1 MLDTVYLWI
10 RQIAVFTVICFLVLY
25 LFDGKN
31 RKIIRFYLSV
41 LLLVLIFRPILKA
54 GSLDQMMNQR
64 LSEISAA
71 FSSSIHQKETEWVQ
85 ESTVRKN
92 QEKIEEQ
99 VDQGQEAA
107 ENYTREQ
114 ILQYVKKQMEEAGFS
129 FADGKVIFDTE
140 RFQDTAEIVVK
151 KLYLSVKQG
160 KEELDAHQEEL
171 AGLKN
176 QIASILEIKP
186 DDIEIEPD

>member
-1 MLDTVYLWI
+1 MDTVYLWI

-92 QEKIEEQ
+92 QKKIEEQ

>member
-1 MLDTVYLWI
+1 MDTVYLWI

-31 RKIIRFYLSV
+31 RKIIRFYLS
-41 LLLVLIFRPILKA
+41 LILLVLVFRPVLKA
-54 GSLDQMMNQR
+54 GSLDQMMNNR

-71 FSSSIHQKETEWVQ
+71 FSSSIHQKETEWMQ
-85 ESTVRKN
+85 ESEVRKN
-92 QEKIEEQ
+92 QEKIAEQ
-99 VDQGQEAA
+99 VNQEQEEA

-140 RFQDTAEIVVK
+140 RFQETAEIAVK
-151 KLYLSVKQG
+151 RLYLSVKQG
-160 KEELDAHQEEL
+160 KEELDTHKEEL

-176 QIASILEIKP
+176 QIASILDISP

>member
-92 QEKIEEQ
+92 QKKIEEQ

>member
-54 GSLDQMMNQR
+54 GSMDQMMNQR

-85 ESTVRKN
+85 EGTVRKN

-151 KLYLSVKQG
+151 KLHLSVKQG
-160 KEELDAHQEEL
+160 REELAAHQEEL

>member
-1 MLDTVYLWI
+1 MDTVYLWI

-41 LLLVLIFRPILKA
+41 ILLVLVFRPVLKA
-54 GSLDQMMNQR
+54 GSLDQMMNNR

-71 FSSSIHQKETEWVQ
+71 FSSSIHQKETEWMQ
-85 ESTVRKN
+85 ESEVRKN
-92 QEKIEEQ
+92 QEKIAEQ
-99 VDQGQEAA
+99 VNQEQEEA

-140 RFQDTAEIVVK
+140 RFQETAEIAVK
-151 KLYLSVKQG
+151 RLYLSVKQG
-160 KEELDAHQEEL
+160 KEELDTHKEEL

-176 QIASILEIKP
+176 QIASILDISP
-186 DDIEIEPD
+186 DNIEIEPD

>member
-114 ILQYVKKQMEEAGFS
+114 ILQYVKKQTEEAGFS
-129 FADGKVIFDTE
+129 FADKAQTDT
-140 RFQDTAEIVVK
+140 DTPR
-151 KLYLSVKQG
+151 
-160 KEELDAHQEEL
+160 
-171 AGLKN
+171 N
-176 QIASILEIKP
+176 
-186 DDIEIEPD
+186 

>member
-25 LFDGKN
+25 LFDVKN

-41 LLLVLIFRPILKA
+41 ILLVLVFRPVLKA
-54 GSLDQMMNQR
+54 GSLDQMMNNR

-71 FSSSIHQKETEWVQ
+71 FSSSIHQKETEWMQ
-85 ESTVRKN
+85 ESEVRKN
-92 QEKIEEQ
+92 QEKIAEQ
-99 VDQGQEAA
+99 VNQEQEEA

-140 RFQDTAEIVVK
+140 RFQETAEIAVK
-151 KLYLSVKQG
+151 RLYLSVKQG
-160 KEELDAHQEEL
+160 KEELDTHKEEL

-176 QIASILEIKP
+176 QIASILDISP

>member
-1 MLDTVYLWI
+1 MDTVYLWI

-41 LLLVLIFRPILKA
+41 LLLVLIFRPVLKA
-54 GSLDQMMNQR
+54 GSLDQMMNHR
-64 LSEISAA
+64 LSEISEA
-71 FSSSIHQKETEWVQ
+71 FSSSIHQKETEWVK

-140 RFQDTAEIVVK
+140 RFRDTAEIVVK
-151 KLYLSVKQG
+151 KLNLSVKQG
-160 KEELDAHQEEL
+160 KEELVAHQEEL

-176 QIASILEIKP
+176 QIASILEINP

>member
-10 RQIAVFTVICFLVLY
+10 RQIAVFSVICFLVLY

-64 LSEISAA
+64 LSEISEA

-85 ESTVRKN
+85 ENTVRKN

-160 KEELDAHQEEL
+160 EEELDVHQEEL
-171 AGLKN
+171 ADLKN
-176 QIASILEIKP
+176 QIASILEITP

>member
-1 MLDTVYLWI
+1 MDAVYLWI
-10 RQIAVFTVICFLVLY
+10 RQIAVFAVICFLVLY

-41 LLLVLIFRPILKA
+41 LLLVLIFRPVLKA
-54 GSLDQMMNQR
+54 GSLDQMMNNR

-85 ESTVRKN
+85 ERELRKN
-92 QEKIEEQ
+92 QEKIAEQ
-99 VDQGQEAA
+99 VDQGQEDA

-129 FADGKVIFDTE
+129 FSDGKVIFDTE

-160 KEELDAHQEEL
+160 EEELAAHKEEL

-176 QIASILEIKP
+176 RIASILEINP

>member
-41 LLLVLIFRPILKA
+41 ILLVLVFRPVLKA
-54 GSLDQMMNQR
+54 GSLDQMMNNR

-71 FSSSIHQKETEWVQ
+71 FSSSIHQKETEWMQ
-85 ESTVRKN
+85 ESEVRKN
-92 QEKIEEQ
+92 QEKIAEQ
-99 VDQGQEAA
+99 VNQEQEEA

-140 RFQDTAEIVVK
+140 RFQETAEIAVK
-151 KLYLSVKQG
+151 RLYLSVKQG
-160 KEELDAHQEEL
+160 KEELDTHKEEL

-176 QIASILEIKP
+176 QIASILDISP

>member
-41 LLLVLIFRPILKA
+41 LLLVLIFRPVLKA
-54 GSLDQMMNQR
+54 GSLDQMMNHR
-64 LSEISAA
+64 LSEISEA
-71 FSSSIHQKETEWVQ
+71 FSSSIHQKETEWVK

-140 RFQDTAEIVVK
+140 RFRDTAEIVVK
-151 KLYLSVKQG
+151 KLNLSVKQG
-160 KEELDAHQEEL
+160 KEELVAHQEEL

-176 QIASILEIKP
+176 QIASILEINP